1 MRVALFGGTFD
12 PIHAAHLRV
21 AREACEKFALD
32 QVWFVTAGNPP
43 HTPAGST
50 TPYEH
55 RHRMVELACATD
67 PRFVA
72 SRLEEGEEKSYTV
85 DTLARARRLLAPG
98 DELFFLIG
106 ADAFA
111 EVGTWHRSREVL
123 AAADFIVV
131 SRPGYE
137 YPVPEGA
144 RLHRLESLAL
154 PVSSSEIRRAF
165 AQGRRPDALPPAVA
179 EYAGQQRL
187 YQNADDP
194 QP

>member
-1 MRVALFGGTFD
+1 MRIALFGGTFD
-12 PIHAAHLRV
+12 PIHGAHLRI
-21 AREACEKFALD
+21 AREACERFGLD

-43 HTPAGST
+43 HKPAGAT

-55 RHRMVELACATD
+55 RHRMVELACAAD
-67 PRFVA
+67 PRFVP
-72 SRLEEGEEKSYTV
+72 SRLEEGSEKSYTI
-85 DTLARARRLLAPG
+85 DTLTRARRLLAPG
-98 DELFFLIG
+98 DQLYFLIG

-111 EVGTWHRSREVL
+111 EINAWRRAPEVL
-123 AAADFIVV
+123 DAVEFIVV

-154 PVSSSEIRRAF
+154 PVSSSDIRRAF
-165 AQGRRPDALPPAVA
+165 AAGKRPEALPPAVA
-179 EYAGQQRL
+179 EYAERHQL
-187 YQNADDP
+187 YL